1 MRSEVLLALD
11 CCLSSILCRRS
22 KDINR
27 TATSCIP
34 ASIIAS
40 GGSKVGA
47 SCWFGNPL
55 RTARETSRSTIS
67 GRNHRFR
74 NHARAG
80 ACSRRSGPSVRYSSA
95 SQKSQRRFVAHLA
108 ARVLHHRLKI
118 RKTFKYRLYPNRK
131 QRESLLATLE
141 VCRHLYNDA
150 LQERREAWKVCRTS
164 VTFDMQSAQL
174 PACKQAD
181 AGMQT
186 VHSQVL
192 EDVLHRVDKTYQ
204 AFFRRGK
211 GFPRFKG
218 KGWFDSF
225 TYPQLG
231 FNVTGSQI
239 SRSKIGNVKVKLHRP
254 LAGEVKTL
262 TLKNEGGKWY
272 ASLLLHGGRRAFAGE

>member
-1 MRSEVLLALD
+1 MCEAKS
-11 CCLSSILCRRS
+11 CLHSIAACRLFSVGRS

-40 GGSKVGA
+40 GGPKIGA

-55 RTARETSRSTIS
+55 RTDRETSRSTIS

-80 ACSRRSGPSVRYSSA
+80 ACSRRSGPSVRYASVRYSSA

-108 ARVLHHRLKI
+108 ARVSHHRLKI

-150 LQERREAWKVCRTS
+150 LQERREAWKVCRTP
-164 VTFDMQSAQL
+164 VTFAMQSAQL

-186 VHSQVL
+186 VYAQVL
-192 EDVLHRVDKTYQ
+192 QDVLHGWTKPI
-204 AFFRRGK
+204 RR
-211 GFPRFKG
+211 
-218 KGWFDSF
+218 S
-225 TYPQLG
+225 
-231 FNVTGSQI
+231 
-239 SRSKIGNVKVKLHRP
+239 
-254 LAGEVKTL
+254 
-262 TLKNEGGKWY
+262 
-272 ASLLLHGGRRAFAGE
+272 FAGARDFPVSKEKAGLIPSPIPSLVST